1 MARQQHSTW
10 PWPPTAFTSYA
21 KTRTHTM
28 SRAFLISDFAYCK
41 HVWSQVY
48 KIIPHNTR
56 LSLMSSFLFFKTAI
70 EIHKWTLSP
79 FQNYTHAPHYTCLYI
94 LYMCYFNTSKL
105 LGSNFF
111 ILHVLSDK
119 AQTEAYQRETEVP
132 CLIPCIA
139 VQCTD
144 ISDFIFTLR
153 RFCCKECYNIRICTA
168 RQTKAGQYACV
179 KAKSVA
185 YESYVTAWV
194 TTVFF
199 LFLKKIVAYL

>member
-1 MARQQHSTW
+1 MNPVSFSELHACASLYVFIYIIYVLFQYLQV
-10 PWPPTAFTSYA
+10 
-21 KTRTHTM
+21 TR
-28 SRAFLISDFAYCK
+28 IK
-41 HVWSQVY
+41 
-48 KIIPHNTR
+48 
-56 LSLMSSFLFFKTAI
+56 LF
-70 EIHKWTLSP
+70 
-79 FQNYTHAPHYTCLYI
+79 
-94 LYMCYFNTSKL
+94 
-105 LGSNFF
+105 FF

-119 AQTEAYQRETEVP
+119 AQTEAYQGETEVP